1 MLKVRAQFGEGAV
14 LRALHRVRVHFE
26 SCRDLDAG
34 QTLQPQQHDLA
45 LYRLELSERGVELRP
60 RILGDHVIVETP
72 LVGGDDIGILQ
83 RRGWTLSPVAVDHDV
98 AGDCI
103 EPAAKRARLEA
114 RQGSEGASEDLA
126 GQILRD
132 VGVAP
137 DPRGDEGV
145 NLRV

>member
-1 MLKVRAQFGEGAV
+1 MLEVRAQFGEGPV
-14 LRALHRVRVHFE
+14 LCTLHRVRVHVE
-26 SCRDLDAG
+26 SCRDLGAG
-34 QTLQPQQHDLA
+34 QTRHAQQDDLA
-45 LYRLELSERGVELRP
+45 LHIRQQIERGVELRP

-114 RQGSEGASEDLA
+114 WQSSEGAGEDLA